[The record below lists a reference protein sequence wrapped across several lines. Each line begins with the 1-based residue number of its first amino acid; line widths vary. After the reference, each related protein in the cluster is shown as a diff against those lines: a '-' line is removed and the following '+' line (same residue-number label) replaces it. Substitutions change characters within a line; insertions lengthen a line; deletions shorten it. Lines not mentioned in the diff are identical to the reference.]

1 LSPCETHHAET
12 HHLAATAMTNY
23 RRNFVPGGCLFFTV
37 NLAERK
43 SRLLTDHVDFL
54 RAAFRHTRAR
64 YPFTV
69 DAIVVLPDHLHSIW
83 SLPDNDADY
92 ATRWRLIKATFSRA
106 LPAGERISPSRR
118 RKGERGIWQ
127 RRYWE
132 HTLRDERDYE
142 QHVDYIHFNAVKH
155 GWVTRVRDWP
165 YSSFH
170 RMVRLGVYPLDW
182 GGDVAIDTTAF
193 GER

>member
-1 LSPCETHHAET
+1 
-12 HHLAATAMTNY
+12 MTNY
-23 RRNFVPGGCLFFTV
+23 RRNFVPGGCKFFTV

-43 SRLLTDHVDFL
+43 SRLLTDHVDLL
-54 RAAFRHTRAR
+54 RGAFRYARGR
-64 YPFTV
+64 YPFTIE
-69 DAIVVLPDHLHSIW
+69 AIVVLPDHLHSIW

-92 ATRWRLIKATFSRA
+92 ATRWRLIKAAFSRT
-106 LPAGERISPSRR
+106 LPAGERISSSRL

-142 QHVDYIHFNAVKH
+142 RHVDYIHFNPVKH
-155 GWVTRVRDWP
+155 GWVTCVRDWP

-170 RMVRLGVYPLDW
+170 RMVRRGVYPLDW
-182 GGDVAIDTTAF
+182 GGDVATYTTAF